1 MITTLADQYL
11 AQNAGR
17 RYPLADDTPYTE
29 VTSDTAILDLRCVVR
44 GAHPDNPIRA
54 YLTNAVQT
62 TVASKPVKRLTVTLR
77 DGSATVDTLNFDIP
91 MDVSSQPYVS
101 RAIGTAAT
109 GEMTVSAAAV
119 SATVIPN
126 RAKDV
131 PFAWTTVICDSLK
144 VMSVQS
150 VNSDE
155 DALDRDD
162 DDGLAVTEALTG
174 EILLAEGRNT
184 EPYLDGNRLRLDI
197 YKGAGL
203 GENCQSLG
211 STQTCDNVL
220 FSINGEKPGSD
231 GEIRIVGENGVTVT
245 PVPAE
250 NAIDITLDKE
260 ACDRLSKEC
269 KTACAGG

>member
-17 RYPLADDTPYTE
+17 RYPLADDTPDTE

-54 YLTNAVQT
+54 YLTDAMQT
-62 TVASKPVKRLTVTLR
+62 TVESKPVKRLTVTLR
-77 DGSATVDTLNFDIP
+77 DGASTVDTLNFDIP

-101 RAIGTAAT
+101 HAVGTVAA

-119 SATVIPN
+119 SSTVIPN

-131 PFAWTTVICDSLK
+131 PFACTTVVCDSLK
-144 VMSVQS
+144 VMSVRS
-150 VNSDE
+150 GNTDE
-155 DALDRDD
+155 DARDKDD
-162 DDGLAVTEALTG
+162 DDSLAVTEAITG
-174 EILLAEGRNT
+174 EILLAEGRNA

-203 GENCQSLG
+203 GENCQSIS
-211 STQTCDNVL
+211 STQMCDNVL

-245 PVPAE
+245 PSPAE
-250 NAIDITLDKE
+250 HAIEISLDPVTVE
-260 ACDRLSKEC
+260 GVTSNCE
-269 KTACAGG
+269 TVCARR

>member
-17 RYPLADDTPYTE
+17 RYPLADDTPDTE

-54 YLTNAVQT
+54 YLTDAMQT
-62 TVASKPVKRLTVTLR
+62 TVESKPVKRLTVTLR
-77 DGSATVDTLNFDIP
+77 DGASTVDTLNFDIP

-101 RAIGTAAT
+101 HAVGTVAT

-131 PFAWTTVICDSLK
+131 PFAWTTVICDSMK

-150 VNSDE
+150 GNTDE
-155 DALDRDD
+155 DARDKDD
-162 DDGLAVTEALTG
+162 DDGLAVTEAITG
-174 EILLAEGRNT
+174 EILLAEGRNA

-203 GENCQSLG
+203 GENCQSIS
-211 STQTCDNVL
+211 STQMCDNVL
-220 FSINGEKPGSD
+220 FSINGERPGSD

-245 PVPAE
+245 PSPAE
-250 NAIDITLDKE
+250 HAIEISLDPVTVE
-260 ACDRLSKEC
+260 GVTSNCE
-269 KTACAGG
+269 TVCARR